1 MPSLS
6 PPRVPRPLQA
16 VLVALVVLIG
26 LAAVVQQQTEPADR
40 RPNIVLVTTD
50 DQRLD
55 EMRFLPAAERLLGGA
70 GLTFE
75 NALTPHPLCCP
86 ARAQLMTG
94 QLAHN
99 NGVRG
104 NFPPQGGFAA
114 FDTSQHLGTWLSDAG
129 YRTAFVGK
137 MLNGYSKSD
146 GRLPGWSVFNATS
159 HGFADYYDFVQ
170 YDEDGPVRVDGYYT
184 DYVGEKAVE
193 YAAELGAGDDPFFMW
208 VSHFAPHPARERE
221 TCERATCGLVP
232 PRPSPEQVEERERTG
247 RLPQQD
253 RADALARSI
262 IESPAFNEDDVSDKP
277 GVVRRQARLSEGKVV
292 RSARGRAAALD
303 ALDRTLEPLVEQLRE
318 SGELDNTY
326 IVLVTDN
333 GFQMGEHRWFGKIL
347 PYEENVRTPMLV
359 RGPGIEAGTTTDTTA
374 TIVDLV
380 PTFLEIAGAT
390 PTLEQD
396 GRSLLDLW
404 HGEQEEALH
413 PGGVLVQG
421 GPYKPETGLT
431 GWLYRGIRTDRY
443 TWARY
448 HDGSVELYDRQRD
461 PHQVASVSGRPR
473 YAAVEAEL
481 RRRARVLATCAGP
494 DECNQDFGPLPAP
507 ARPR

>member
-1 MPSLS
+1 MPSLA
-6 PPRVPRPLQA
+6 PPRLPRPL
-16 VLVALVVLIG
+16 VAAFVAYVVL
-26 LAAVVQQQTEPADR
+26 LSVAAVVQLRAEPVAPRSQD

-55 EMRFLPAAERLLGGA
+55 EMQFLPNAQRLLGEA

-86 ARAQLMTG
+86 ARAELMTG
-94 QLAHN
+94 QLAQN

-104 NFPPQGGFAA
+104 NFPPQGGYDA
-114 FDTSQHLGTWLSDAG
+114 FDNQQHIGVWLQEAG
-129 YRTAFVGK
+129 YSTAFLGK
-137 MLNGYSKSD
+137 MLNGYSKND
-146 GRLPGWSVFNATS
+146 GRDPGWDIFDATS

-170 YDEDGPVRVDGYYT
+170 YDEDGPVQVEGYYT

-193 YAAELGAGDDPFFMW
+193 YVDRLAGSDDPFFLW
-208 VSHFAPHPARERE
+208 VSHFAPHPARERD
-221 TCERATCGLVP
+221 TCKSETCGLVP
-232 PRPSPEQVEERERTG
+232 PRPSPAQREEQRRTG
-247 RLPQQD
+247 ELPHQAE
-253 RADALARSI
+253 ADALARSI
-262 IESPAFNEDDVSDKP
+262 IDSPSFNEADVSDKQAL
-277 GVVRRQARLSEGKVV
+277 VRRQGSFSEGKVV

-303 ALDRTLEPLVEQLRE
+303 ALDQTLEPLVEQLRAE
-318 SGELDNTY
+318 GELDNTY

-347 PYEENVRTPMLV
+347 PYEESVRTPLLV
-359 RGPGIEAGTTTDTTA
+359 RGPGIGPGTTTDATA

-380 PTFLEIAGAT
+380 PTFLDIAGA
-390 PTLEQD
+390 EAGVEVD

-404 HGEQEEALH
+404 RGEETEDLH

-421 GPYKPETGLT
+421 GPFRPETPDT

-443 TWARY
+443 TWVRF
-448 HDGSVELYDRQRD
+448 HDGFVEMYDRDRD
-461 PHQVASVSGRPR
+461 PHQVESVTGRPR

-481 RRRARVLATCAGP
+481 ERRAEVLAACAGA
-494 DECNQDFGPLPAP
+494 EACNQDFGPLPEP
-507 ARPR
+507 